1 MVRSSYLLTVETR
14 MPTNEEWMMIPG
26 EAGRVVGK
34 KYYSH
39 IYHVYTVM
47 IAKETN
53 ARTSWTE
60 VQCRGPTYALPALWT
75 NRSGQHESFAYLSTD
90 SVLERWWHLRA
101 QDPGRPERGKD
112 GAG

>member
-1 MVRSSYLLTVETR
+1 
-14 MPTNEEWMMIPG
+14 MIPG

-53 ARTSWTE
+53 ARTGWTE

-75 NRSGQHESFAYLSTD
+75 NRSGQPESFAYLSTD
-90 SVLERWWHLRA
+90 SVLEHWWHLRA
-101 QDPGRPERGKD
+101 QDPGHPERGQD